1 MINETQGE
9 GIHMNDLIIRQVNCY
24 DTLSQAFRGN
34 CDILIKDGR
43 IENVSMERLEAAAG
57 CEIING
63 ESKYLIPGLFNLH
76 SHPQRRHVSMNEKS
90 GPFRVGAAAVEDL
103 PDTQRMAY
111 AIRNIWTE
119 MLLEGV
125 TTIRAAGS
133 KNCLNIELRDAI
145 TNGIIC
151 GPNIIATGPILSTT
165 GGHATVGI
173 DGAME
178 VDGVDEVR
186 KTVRMI
192 LKKEADWIKLCVSGG
207 LAGIHKGE
215 HPSMVQFT
223 YDEVAA
229 AVDEAHRKNRKVMV
243 HCMSSEAAEMAI
255 KAGVDCIEHGNL
267 LTDSVLGLM
276 KEKSIPF
283 VPTMSG
289 IWKVYQREF
298 DAGNTR
304 VANLLRE
311 VIFPHKDVVRHAI
324 DAGILIG
331 TGTDTLGSVIEEMRM
346 FIQCGMTNAQALN
359 AATVNSA
366 RIVDLEGC
374 TGTIEPGKNA
384 DLVLLGGNPL
394 KNIDEV
400 KHIEK
405 VFLKGKVFEPR
416 LLQVFKYGS

>member
-1 MINETQGE
+1 ME
-9 GIHMNDLIIRQVNCY
+9 DLIIRQVNCY
-24 DTLSQAFRGN
+24 DTALQTFKRHCEVLVRAGKIEKVSTEKL
-34 CDILIKDGR
+34 DIPP
-43 IENVSMERLEAAAG
+43 G
-57 CEIING
+57 CEIIDG
-63 ESKYLIPGLFNLH
+63 AGKYLIPGLFNLH
-76 SHPQRRHVSMNEKS
+76 SHPQRRHVSLNEKS
-90 GPFRVGAAAVEDL
+90 GPFRLGAAAVEDL

-133 KNCLNIELRDAI
+133 KNYLNIELRDALDK
-145 TNGIIC
+145 GILC
-151 GPNIIATGPILSTT
+151 GPTIIATGPILATT

-186 KTVRMI
+186 KAVRMV
-192 LKKEADWIKLCVSGG
+192 LKKEADWVKLCVTGG

-243 HCMSSEAAEMAI
+243 HCMASAAAEMAI

-267 LTDSVLGLM
+267 LSDAVLGLM
-276 KEKSIPF
+276 KEKNISF

-289 IWKVYQREF
+289 IWKVYQREH

-304 VANLLRE
+304 VADLLAD
-311 VIFPHKDVVRHAI
+311 VIFPHKEVVRHAI
-324 DAGILIG
+324 AAGILIG
-331 TGTDTLGSVIEEMRM
+331 TGTDTLGSIVEEMRM
-346 FIQCGMTNAQALN
+346 FIQCGMTNTQALN
-359 AATVNSA
+359 SATIDSA
-366 RIVDLEGC
+366 RIVSRDAR
-374 TGTIEPGKNA
+374 TGSIEPGKNA
-384 DLVLLGGNPL
+384 DMVLLGGNPL
-394 KNIDEV
+394 EKIDEF

-405 VFLKGKVFEPR
+405 VLVKGKVFEPSA
-416 LLQVFKYGS
+416 LKIFNVLN